1 MRRRRRRPARAR
13 HSARSRRGRRRW
25 SPGGGRRR
33 AWTSSWY
40 AGASWARMRS
50 SRTRCNRTRY
60 ATRAGAPVEKTS
72 FFRVMRFITRV
83 TRETIVRRTFF
94 CRPPFQ
100 HGGTETV
107 LGKKRNKWRQSLRR
121 ARPEKRL
128 RCTGN
133 RGRIAR
139 RTRPKPRQPSRERH
153 SHARRTPRASTRASS
168 AHRTPPRSRFA
179 RRIRT
184 RRCFE
189 NLPPSAMEAPR
200 TVEDVADN
208 FQNRREG
215 LIKALTSGMWPAP
228 TLASRR
234 PSKPPRRPFPG
245 CGKPAV
251 SRDLGNRL
259 FVGIARARA
268 ARPVARG
275 FFPRNVFSTRSSRPV
290 AAR

>member
-1 MRRRRRRPARAR
+1 MRRSVPGRGRRPRAQAVPAPARAGPALRATYGAAVDVPLTQTPPTRRSRMRRRRRRPARAR

-128 RCTGN
+128 RCTGM
-133 RGRIAR
+133 
-139 RTRPKPRQPSRERH
+139 RPHCEAHTSQ
-153 SHARRTPRASTRASS
+153 ASS
-168 AHRTPPRSRFA
+168 AEP
-179 RRIRT
+179 
-184 RRCFE
+184 
-189 NLPPSAMEAPR
+189 
-200 TVEDVADN
+200 
-208 FQNRREG
+208 G
-215 LIKALTSGMWPAP
+215 TS
-228 TLASRR
+228 LA
-234 PSKPPRRPFPG
+234 
-245 CGKPAV
+245 
-251 SRDLGNRL
+251 
-259 FVGIARARA
+259 
-268 ARPVARG
+268 
-275 FFPRNVFSTRSSRPV
+275 RSSHAPCFDSCVVRASNATALAFRAPDPD
-290 AAR
+290 AALL

>member
-1 MRRRRRRPARAR
+1 MKHIRLSNVLLPPAVPLTVAQKRC
-13 HSARSRRGRRRW
+13 SAKSE
-25 SPGGGRRR
+25 
-33 AWTSSWY
+33 TN
-40 AGASWARMRS
+40 GAS
-50 SRTRCNRTRY
+50 
-60 ATRAGAPVEKTS
+60 
-72 FFRVMRFITRV
+72 RF
-83 TRETIVRRTFF
+83 
-94 CRPPFQ
+94 
-100 HGGTETV
+100 G
-107 LGKKRNKWRQSLRR
+107 R

-189 NLPPSAMEAPR
+189 NLAPSAMEAPR
-200 TVEDVADN
+200 TVEDVAEN

-275 FFPRNVFSTRSSRPV
+275 FFSRNVFSTRSFRPV

>member
-1 MRRRRRRPARAR
+1 
-13 HSARSRRGRRRW
+13 
-25 SPGGGRRR
+25 
-33 AWTSSWY
+33 
-40 AGASWARMRS
+40 
-50 SRTRCNRTRY
+50 
-60 ATRAGAPVEKTS
+60 
-72 FFRVMRFITRV
+72 MRFITRV
-83 TRETIVRRTFF
+83 MTRETIVRRTFF